1 MALTHCPECK
11 KEISSSARSCPHCGY
26 TPKKSGGGCLTYI
39 LWIIAFFIAF
49 YLISLIIGNSSTGSS
64 VIDDTRTYEQSWRSP
79 SNEELVSISKLMIKN
94 NISGCG
100 EYHIKEIEN
109 NEFVIACSADGKNW
123 TYYVAW
129 PNIDEINLANDEME
143 RKLKPPY

>member
-11 KEISSSARSCPHCGY
+11 KEISSSAKSCPHCGY
-26 TPKKSGGGCLTYI
+26 QPKTTGCFTYMIYFSVTFLALFFLLNWFGGR
-39 LWIIAFFIAF
+39 
-49 YLISLIIGNSSTGSS
+49 GSS
-64 VIDDTRTYEQSWRSP
+64 VIDDTKTYEQSWRSP
-79 SNEELVSISKLMIKN
+79 NNEELRAISRLMIKS

-109 NEFVIACSADGKNW
+109 NEFVIACTPDGENW

-129 PNIDEINLANDEME
+129 PNIDKINLANEGMKS
-143 RKLKPPY
+143 KLNPPY